1 MTDLTQA
8 LAVGRDDTR
17 RFSVALIDLE
27 KAYNN
32 ALAADV
38 DVVSAMWMNLSMD
51 CAKVSNDLIPRADA
65 DLAVALMVERAADIV
80 GMCDQVGADAEG
92 PVRALAPASAL
103 AELQALRAER
113 DDAVA
118 SQFITRVERDGA
130 EDHATETADELRQVR
145 ARAEAA
151 EAELVTL
158 RAQVERLTGALGRAQ
173 RALKPFAD
181 RVFNDNGDCTIS
193 DTHTLTPPDYWNAQ
207 SAERI
212 ALAALTEGAAP

>member
-65 DLAVALMVERAADIV
+65 DLAVALMVEKARSLCKTQAGLSKTNDY
-80 GMCDQVGADAEG
+80 D
-92 PVRALAPASAL
+92 LAWCRCAGYLEYEILTLTPASAL

-151 EAELVTL
+151 EAANATL
-158 RAQVERLTGALGRAQ
+158 RAQNERLTGSLR
-173 RALKPFAD
+173 FYAD
-181 RVFNDNGDCTIS
+181 FHENPNDGPWGVNSQDFGKE
-193 DTHTLTPPDYWNAQ
+193 A
-207 SAERI
+207 R
-212 ALAALTEGAAP
+212 AALTEGAAP